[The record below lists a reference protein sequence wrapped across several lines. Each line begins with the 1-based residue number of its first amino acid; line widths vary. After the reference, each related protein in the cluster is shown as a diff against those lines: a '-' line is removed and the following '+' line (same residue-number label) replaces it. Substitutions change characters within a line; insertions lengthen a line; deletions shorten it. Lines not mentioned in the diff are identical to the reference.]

1 MAWVPNTPC
10 ARSKPGLGCFL
21 HLAQS
26 GAVNHGL
33 TVGTG
38 ANVLDLQ
45 DVSNCGLGQYVRP
58 RTLTPTNFS
67 IYC

>member
-1 MAWVPNTPC
+1 MAWVSTTPC
-10 ARSKPGLGCFL
+10 ARSKSRPECFL

-26 GAVNHGL
+26 GALDHGL

-45 DVSNCGLGQYVRP
+45 DVSNCELGQYMRP

-67 IYC
+67 MYC